1 MQLLQVPLILAEG
14 VNVKQFTQSHTS
26 RHRNRHRFNPPC
38 HMQTV
43 YKNQTYSDNTN
54 LKTAENRFTP
64 THHFNRC
71 MLFDKG

>member
-1 MQLLQVPLILAEG
+1 
-14 VNVKQFTQSHTS
+14 
-26 RHRNRHRFNPPC
+26 
-38 HMQTV
+38 MQTV